1 MHVIRPP
8 MTMYEQIMMW
18 LLIMIMLVDFDNDV
32 IHSLTRRNENLAVK
46 FDTNETMAV
55 MVHKSR

>member
-32 IHSLTRRNENLAVK
+32 IHSFTRRNENLAVK